1 MPYLPGVVG
10 NKAELSNVKC
20 TIPTRTRQARQPKND
35 QSHGGLGT
43 KSRHAGSRVS
53 VSPSVGRGIWHLEL
67 FSQPQNAST
76 RPIHSSHSSTQALPA
91 CCLSCPCLWVAPSSE
106 VCPLPILT
114 SALAVNLSGLSRPFD
129 LPACLPTCLPAC
141 LPAGG
146 LPFPKRTFTFPKV
159 PANLP
164 LSSSSSPLSSP
175 PPSAPPQVPLPPPGY
190 IASSIQHPAS
200 ACIFAN
206 RIRPPA
212 LATPSRGLTHL
223 PSSPAPRIHPTASLT
238 VRPSLCRLWPALAQ
252 HFARPSL
259 CLSLS
264 TLENNVCPAIDTLS
278 ALHRSF
284 NRRVASQR
292 VTFALAFSLARRIHI
307 AYAANIACS

>member
-1 MPYLPGVVG
+1 MPLCGT
-10 NKAELSNVKC
+10 AEM
-20 TIPTRTRQARQPKND
+20 AR
-35 QSHGGLGT
+35 
-43 KSRHAGSRVS
+43 
-53 VSPSVGRGIWHLEL
+53 
-67 FSQPQNAST
+67 
-76 RPIHSSHSSTQALPA
+76 RPWIAYK
-91 CCLSCPCLWVAPSSE
+91 W
-106 VCPLPILT
+106 
-114 SALAVNLSGLSRPFD
+114 
-129 LPACLPTCLPAC
+129 
-141 LPAGG
+141 G
-146 LPFPKRTFTFPKV
+146 LPPKQSLV
-159 PANLP
+159 L
-164 LSSSSSPLSSP
+164 
-175 PPSAPPQVPLPPPGY
+175 V
-190 IASSIQHPAS
+190 SIQHPAS

-259 CLSLS
+259 CLSRPLSLS